1 MIELKSNALIYRCLN
16 VYFGH
21 APFTPMVPSMASI
34 QRPSLGMHQTAE
46 RITQAAHIIRRIPS
60 QQERE
65 RIMQQLEEDG
75 DFNAEGLEAVRRAV
89 GYSGT
94 MR

>member
-1 MIELKSNALIYRCLN
+1 MD
-16 VYFGH
+16 H
-21 APFTPMVPSMASI
+21 
-34 QRPSLGMHQTAE
+34 TAE
-46 RITQAAHIIRRIPS
+46 RIAQAAHIIRRIPS

-65 RIMQQLEEDG
+65 RIMQQLEQEG
-75 DFNAEGLEAVRRAV
+75 DFTAEGIEAVRRLV

>member
-34 QRPSLGMHQTAE
+34 QRPSLGMDQTAE
-46 RITQAAHIIRRIPS
+46 RIAQAAHIIRRIPS

-75 DFNAEGLEAVRRAV
+75 DFTAEGIEAVRRAV
-89 GYSGT
+89 G
-94 MR
+94 